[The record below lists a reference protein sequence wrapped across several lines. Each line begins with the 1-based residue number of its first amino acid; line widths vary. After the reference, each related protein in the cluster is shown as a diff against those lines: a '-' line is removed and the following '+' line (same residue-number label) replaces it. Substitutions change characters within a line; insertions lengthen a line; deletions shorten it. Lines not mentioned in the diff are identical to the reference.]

1 MTNKATWEQSRTDAI
16 SKMFENVDEHGIYPT
31 TKFFEE
37 IDKAHYESLLSQRKE
52 LMEAALAGIPPEKV
66 LPKDKCL
73 NLENHMYG
81 SCFQCERLK
90 GFNDCR
96 QEVLTL
102 ITSILS
108 QDI

>member
-1 MTNKATWEQSRTDAI
+1 MTNKATWEEAVKLICSIRKGGMDDKQFEATVEHNI
-16 SKMFENVDEHGIYPT
+16 S
-31 TKFFEE
+31 
-37 IDKAHYESLLSQRKE
+37 SLLLSQRKE

-108 QDI
+108 QDT